1 MEAQLTILIGAAA
14 AIGFIHTLLGPDH
27 YVPFVAMAQAG
38 RWSKTKTLTV
48 TVLCGFGHILG
59 SVLLGVLGVILGW
72 TVGSMESFESVRGEW
87 AAWALI
93 AFGIAYGAWG
103 IRRGLR
109 NKPHTHLHRHA
120 DGIGHAHAHTHHD
133 DHAHVH
139 TAADRHTLTPWILFT
154 IFVLGPC
161 EPLIPILMIPAAA
174 HSWWGLALVAT
185 VFGVAT
191 VTTMTAVTLGL
202 LYGLRFVPVRK
213 LERWSH
219 ALAGFAL
226 FASGG
231 AIQWLGL

>member
-120 DGIGHAHAHTHHD
+120 DGIGHAHAHTHYE

-139 TAADRHTLTPWILFT
+139 TSADRHTLTPWILFT